1 MNTALIS
8 GLFGYGL
15 LLSTASAALFHWRLR
30 SRTRR
35 PPVEFKLLRGP
46 GELSLRALR
55 KVEAQLP
62 LTLLAAVLLP
72 LFLGLALLLYVP
84 LMVGAAQFATA
95 VLGWIAFAA
104 LVFFA
109 GRHVYKM
116 LNVRRDLEL
125 RYLGERAV
133 AEELAPLLAQGFR
146 LFHDVAIH
154 GVESRIDL
162 DHVLVG
168 PNGVTIIESET
179 RQRDTGKNAKR
190 DHEVTFD
197 GKNLTWPWGID
208 RDTVASIEGEAASFT
223 RWIMQTSGYRI
234 QALPLLTIPGWWVEI
249 TGRGLVNVVN
259 HKQVLHAVNERV
271 ETPLEPEQVEKICR
285 ELELHCRDVEF

>member
-1 MNTALIS
+1 MTTGLIS
-8 GLFGYGL
+8 GVFGYGL
-15 LLSTASAALFHWRLR
+15 LLSTASAALFHWRQ
-30 SRTRR
+30 RTRARR

-46 GELSLRALR
+46 GELSLRVLR
-55 KVEAQLP
+55 QLEARLP
-62 LTLLAAVLLP
+62 LTLLACVLLP

-84 LMVGAAQFATA
+84 LMEGAAQFTTA
-95 VLGWIAFAA
+95 VLGWLAFVA
-104 LVFFA
+104 LAFFA
-109 GRHVYKM
+109 GRYLYQQ
-116 LNVRRDLEL
+116 LNLRRDLEL

-179 RQRDTGKNAKR
+179 RQRDAGKNANR

-197 GKNLTWPWGID
+197 GKNLMWPWGPD

-223 RWIMQTSGYRI
+223 KWIMQTTGYRI

-259 HKQVLHAVNERV
+259 HKQVLNAVNERS
-271 ETPLEPEQVEKICR
+271 ETPLAPEQIEKICR

>member
-15 LLSTASAALFHWRLR
+15 LLSTASAALFQWRLR
-30 SRTRR
+30 SRHRR

-72 LFLGLALLLYVP
+72 LFFGLALLLYVP
-84 LMVGAAQFATA
+84 LLEGAAQFATA
-95 VLGWIAFAA
+95 VLGWLAFAV

-109 GRHVYKM
+109 GRYVYRI
-116 LNVRRDLEL
+116 LNLRRDLEM

-154 GVESRIDL
+154 GIDSRLDL

-197 GKNLTWPWGID
+197 GKNLMWPWGVD
-208 RDTVASIEGEAASFT
+208 RDTVANIEGEAASFT
-223 RWIMQTSGYRI
+223 KWLMQTTGYRI
-234 QALPLLTIPGWWVEI
+234 QAIPLLTIPGWWVEI

-259 HKQVLHAVNERV
+259 HKQVLHAVNERPA
-271 ETPLEPEQVEKICR
+271 TPLEPEQVEKICR

>member
-1 MNTALIS
+1 MNIALIS

-109 GRHVYKM
+109 GRHVYTM